1 MSGTALKL
9 TPAHGVRPDLTT
21 GKDHAVC
28 SAAFPG
34 CTDCDKGKRN
44 ACGQGLT
51 GILYLAAELLHLL
64 ARCRDLLRLHGPEVL
79 IFLLQAL
86 QILLRLSNLPLQG
99 VILILGH
106 LTVSQG
112 LVCLFGGF
120 LKSVQFFL
128 CGLDLRLQRLIF
140 AYFRAYFIAQI
151 IACFSPILL
160 IK

>member
-1 MSGTALKL
+1 M
-9 TPAHGVRPDLTT
+9 
-21 GKDHAVC
+21 
-28 SAAFPG
+28 
-34 CTDCDKGKRN
+34 
-44 ACGQGLT
+44 
-51 GILYLAAELLHLL
+51 
-64 ARCRDLLRLHGPEVL
+64 
-79 IFLLQAL
+79 
-86 QILLRLSNLPLQG
+86 LRLSNLPLQG

-140 AYFRAYFIAQI
+140 LGKKVRIARIYLQELVDILQFGLRRPDFLVDIFKTGLELRAVPTKFDRDSFYPSNRQEYRLLLFAYFRAYFIAQI
-151 IACFSPILL
+151 IAYFSPILL

>member
-1 MSGTALKL
+1 MPRSGM
-9 TPAHGVRPDLTT
+9 R
-21 GKDHAVC
+21 C
-28 SAAFPG
+28 
-34 CTDCDKGKRN
+34 
-44 ACGQGLT
+44 QGLARA
-51 GILYLAAELLHLL
+51 LHLAAEFLHLL
-64 ARCRDLLRLHGPEVL
+64 PGCRHLLCLHGTEVL
-79 IFLLQAL
+79 ILLLQASEA
-86 QILLRLSNLPLQG
+86 LLGLRNLTLEG
-99 VILILGH
+99 IILILGH